1 MPYIIVR
8 SNCMYPASENAFQ
21 DPRTFIDCHVDRR
34 ELAEL
39 DALMRDLNAGR
50 LGYTI
55 CSRQTPDLVL
65 NRLETLGYKV
75 VGTNTIEKTLMW
87 TLHKQA

>member
-8 SNCMYPASENAFQ
+8 SYCLNPALEKAFQ
-21 DPRTFIDCHVDRR
+21 NSTFIDCHVDDR
-34 ELAEL
+34 ELAKL
-39 DALMRDLNAGR
+39 DTLRRDLIAR
-50 LGYTI
+50 RDDYTI
-55 CSRQTPDLVL
+55 RSGQTPDLVL

>member
-8 SNCMYPASENAFQ
+8 SYCLKPALEKAFQ
-21 DPRTFIDCHVDRR
+21 NPTTFIDCHVDHR

-39 DALMRDLNAGR
+39 DALIRDLNAR
-50 LGYTI
+50 RHDYTI
-55 CSRQTPDLVL
+55 SSRQTPDLVL